1 MSDKRDIQFRA
12 WDIKGKHILNVGAL
26 DWHWS
31 HIAVYAEAETL
42 EWRPDMDVDCVLMQL
57 TGLKDRNGKDIYEGD
72 IVRRRGEA
80 TGYEVV
86 WDPSDTGFY
95 GRSAPYNG
103 IPSASC
109 QVVGLNNAGVSLEVI
124 GNIHENPELL
134 RKEVKEAPSHV

>member
-12 WDIKGKHILNVGAL
+12 WDIKGKHMLNVGAL

-72 IVRRRGEA
+72 ILLDAVGVGEVKWMPEHCAFLVR
-80 TGYEVV
+80 TT
-86 WDPSDTGFY
+86 DPHQYHRLESDGQLKI
-95 GRSAPYNG
+95 SE
-103 IPSASC
+103 I
-109 QVVGLNNAGVSLEVI
+109 VGNVY
-124 GNIHENPELL
+124 ENPELL
-134 RKEVKEAPSHV
+134 GKEVKEAPADV